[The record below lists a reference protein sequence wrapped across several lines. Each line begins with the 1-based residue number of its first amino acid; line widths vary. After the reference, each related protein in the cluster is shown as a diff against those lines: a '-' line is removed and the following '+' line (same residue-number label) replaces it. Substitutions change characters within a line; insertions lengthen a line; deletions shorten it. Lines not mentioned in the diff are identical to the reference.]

1 MSGDDKLVKIKFQGC
16 RRELFRNN
24 MDFPIENDDT
34 LIVDAE
40 RGEDIGIAIN
50 YLDSKIASEADKD
63 KLTILRKASH
73 HDLEKNNENKL
84 RQKIAHEFCQQRIE
98 ELHMPMKLID
108 VEYRLDRKKIIF
120 FFTADDRIDFR
131 ELVKILAAEYKT
143 RIEMRQISTREEAR
157 RIGGIGPCG
166 EPVCCRQFID
176 DFEPISTQLVKEQNL
191 PMNPTKISGLCGKLK
206 CCFRYEHDFYK
217 EFLEKY
223 PSYGTKISFN
233 KQNGTIEKIDIFQ
246 RTITIRF
253 ESDEVEEFPLK
264 EFDNN
269 YKVLY
274 QTD

>member
-131 ELVKILAAEYKT
+131 ELVKVLAAEYKT

>member
-1 MSGDDKLVKIKFQGC
+1 MSNDDKLVKIKFQGC

-24 MDFPIENDDT
+24 MDFPIKNDDT

-40 RGEDIGIAIN
+40 RGEDIGIAITYPVEKSAN
-50 YLDSKIASEADKD
+50 EADND
-63 KLTILRKASH
+63 KSTVLRKANFQ
-73 HDLEKNNENKL
+73 DLEKYNENKL
-84 RQKIAHEFCQQRIE
+84 RQKIAFDFCQLRIE
-98 ELHMPMKLID
+98 ELQLPMKLID

-120 FFTADDRIDFR
+120 FFTAEDRIDFR

-143 RIEMRQISTREEAR
+143 RIEMRQISSREEAR

-217 EFLEKY
+217 EVLEKY
-223 PSYGTKISFN
+223 PSYGTKVSF
-233 KQNGTIEKIDIFQ
+233 KEQSGTIEKIDIFQ
-246 RTITIRF
+246 RAVTIKF
-253 ESDEVEEFPLK
+253 DNDEITEFPLS

-269 YKVLY
+269 YKVIN
-274 QTD
+274 QNN